1 MVGFVN
7 QSEDTVNYKM
17 AVTATWENPW
27 DFLSQGLLILGLWT
41 TVYLVLNLDF
51 PGHPNGKWWP
61 LYIPE
66 HYGARCSQ
74 YLFDPY
80 RLVHSFVIKNIFV
93 YLYTREGPNWKST

>member
-7 QSEDTVNYKM
+7 QSEDTVDYKM

-93 YLYTREGPNWKST
+93 NFVYLYTREGPN